1 MNFFLASCL
10 GLFTLSAFAAVPKSD
25 EIRLLK
31 NPAARN
37 HGVQKEDLYSL
48 DKLQKMF
55 AADASSPEF
64 VSLLKRH
71 TLRHRQKAVPL
82 LITVMKSSKYPDQN
96 RWQATML
103 LGRIMG
109 KKSAPFIAKFSDHP
123 NWMMRVASLKALL
136 ALKQDTY
143 VKVYSKALQD
153 PSLIVRVQ
161 ALDNISQM
169 KIKSL
174 APYVWQMMYDGS
186 NYSGD
191 VGNRK
196 RTSIVKSVIRTLGD
210 LRYEKAKSPL
220 LKLIQKS
227 AYADLQDD
235 LDYSLE
241 KITGLKSP
249 DANRKKFWAKQSV
262 AISAKKL

>member
-1 MNFFLASCL
+1 MNLFLASCL
-10 GLFTLSAFAAVPKSD
+10 SLFTLSALAAVPKSD

-31 NPAARN
+31 NPVARK
-37 HGVQKEDLYSL
+37 HSVQKEDLYSL

-82 LITVMKSSKYPDQN
+82 LINVMKSSKYPDQN
-96 RWQATML
+96 RWHATML

-123 NWMMRVASLKALL
+123 HWMMRVASLKALL
-136 ALKQDTY
+136 ALKQNTY
-143 VKVYSKALQD
+143 VKIYSKALQD

-169 KIKSL
+169 KIKTL
-174 APYVWQMMYDGS
+174 APHVWQMMYDGS

-196 RTSIVKSVIRTLGD
+196 RTSIVKTVIRTLGD
-210 LRYEKAKSPL
+210 LRFEKARGPL

-227 AYADLQDD
+227 DYADLQDD

-241 KITGLKSP
+241 KITGLRSP
-249 DANRKKFWAKQSV
+249 DANRKKFWAKQ
-262 AISAKKL
+262 AIASSNKKI

>member
-10 GLFTLSAFAAVPKSD
+10 GLLSLSALAAVPKNN
-25 EIRLLK
+25 EIQLLK
-31 NPAARN
+31 KPLANKHN
-37 HGVQKEDLYSL
+37 VQKEDLYSL

-82 LITVMKSSKYPDQN
+82 LINVMKSSKFPDQN
-96 RWQATML
+96 RWHATML

-109 KKSAPFIAKFSDHP
+109 KNSAPFIAKFSDHP
-123 NWMMRVASLKALL
+123 LWMMRVASLKALL
-136 ALKQDTY
+136 ALKQDNY
-143 VKVYSKALQD
+143 VKIYAKALQD

-169 KIKSL
+169 KIKAL
-174 APYVWQMMYDGS
+174 APHVWQMMYDGS

-191 VGNRK
+191 IGNRK
-196 RTSIVKSVIRTLGD
+196 RTSIVKTVIRTLGD
-210 LRYEKAKSPL
+210 LRYEEARSPL

-227 AYADLQDD
+227 EYADLQDD

-241 KITGLKSP
+241 KITGLTSP
-249 DANRKKFWAKQSV
+249 DQNRKGFWAKHSV
-262 AISAKKL
+262 AKQAKKI